1 MPDWSY
7 GKVNLQWNEGKFK
20 KGARRPKL
28 AKELSRNQLDAL
40 KENTDPTKKYWHEEP
55 ILMKS
60 PLSRNKHPISQWAEE
75 EESIKQNSIDKGF
88 SDAPIEASDVSF
100 LNLDRDLL
108 EAVLSKGPP
117 MYSVVF
123 RQSSR

>member
-40 KENTDPTKKYWHEEP
+40 KESTDPTKKYWHEEP

-60 PLSRNKHPISQWAEE
+60 PLSRNKHPVSQWAEE
-75 EESIKQNSIDKGF
+75 EEAIKQNSIDKGF
-88 SDAPIEASDVSF
+88 SDAPIEACDVSF
-100 LNLDRDLL
+100 LIT
-108 EAVLSKGPP
+108 
-117 MYSVVF
+117 
-123 RQSSR
+123 SSQKRA